1 MRCPTRA
8 VSVSVTAFLPH
19 KDHNCVVFVLEAK
32 GVKAKNV
39 SVAICDVY
47 VKVNLPPAL
56 FEASSRALTVLPTS
70 AVVTLPPERRSPP
83 SGAKRTPSSRTHDGH
98 VSSLSGS
105 RSAGA
110 LVLKLPPSFATLPGT
125 VQRAS
130 HHSSGPLPVQAGF
143 SAGPAC
149 FAVAAMRAFA
159 VSLLEL
165 PLGGNLCD
173 AGEAPDLHEVLAEVR
188 GGSQAACRCPEPNQ
202 PVGHS
207 FITCTGT
214 AVIVRK
220 CAVDSAHKGVSKK
233 TRAGVAAN
241 LGKARA
247 YNRAGGPAPPGI
259 AALGAGVWHGDADE
273 TERGFVALG
282 TPIGHPLY
290 VAAHTDAR
298 SLEEARLLHELPML
312 PDLQCAWLLL
322 AMCASPRADHLL
334 HTLPPDLSAG
344 YARGHDDAI
353 WQCLLAL
360 RAKLTTPT
368 LTSLRHAGS
377 RCCLRVW
384 EVWGCSAPNAPQ
396 HTGPPGSTP
405 CPSCELVAPMPL
417 SASSPS
423 SVPVQLLLPPACEPL
438 QRLDARSTVP
448 DGKAALPGTT
458 CTMACALHNAIC
470 LNLVR
475 GARAGSTTALALALP
490 TSARPSCCLPCH
502 PLARPC
508 CVRNLG
514 RTQLSAVPSEACG
527 GGCGC
532 PCRSLPTDVAHRG
545 TVAALSTPTVTT
557 TPRALAP
564 DCPAAVV
571 GAHALCCDVTLVAPL
586 TREGR
591 PSPLLPLATAP
602 PSLSRKGVS
611 VQLTLSCCDQ
621 DHNAYASSHA
631 KLAGAGVLSRFA
643 WSARQGWLRRWWG
656 FSSVALQ
663 STVAATL
670 LGAPYVA
677 GALPGAQLPPL
688 EDVLHDAVP
697 PTQASLARRAQVA
710 RGPGPPVL
718 RSSKRRVEKKI

>member
-1 MRCPTRA
+1 M
-8 VSVSVTAFLPH
+8 
-19 KDHNCVVFVLEAK
+19 
-32 GVKAKNV
+32 
-39 SVAICDVY
+39 
-47 VKVNLPPAL
+47 
-56 FEASSRALTVLPTS
+56 
-70 AVVTLPPERRSPP
+70 
-83 SGAKRTPSSRTHDGH
+83 
-98 VSSLSGS
+98 
-105 RSAGA
+105 
-110 LVLKLPPSFATLPGT
+110 
-125 VQRAS
+125 
-130 HHSSGPLPVQAGF
+130 
-143 SAGPAC
+143 
-149 FAVAAMRAFA
+149 
-159 VSLLEL
+159 
-165 PLGGNLCD
+165 
-173 AGEAPDLHEVLAEVR
+173 
-188 GGSQAACRCPEPNQ
+188 
-202 PVGHS
+202 
-207 FITCTGT
+207 
-214 AVIVRK
+214 
-220 CAVDSAHKGVSKK
+220 SKK

-417 SASSPS
+417 SAASPS

-571 GAHALCCDVTLVAPL
+571 GAHVRPSRRPSRSPPPRLCRVRGYTAWRGVVLRCHPRGASDSRGEAQPSAASRDGAAITVAERRKRAAYPELLRPGPQRLCVLACEVGGRWSSESLRLVSQAGLAAPL
-586 TREGR
+586 VGFLERGFAKHRCCHAARSTVRRWRTARCPAPAAGGR
-591 PSPLLPLATAP
+591 TARRSPSY
-602 PSLSRKGVS
+602 PSL
-611 VQLTLSCCDQ
+611 
-621 DHNAYASSHA
+621 
-631 KLAGAGVLSRFA
+631 
-643 WSARQGWLRRWWG
+643 
-656 FSSVALQ
+656 
-663 STVAATL
+663 
-670 LGAPYVA
+670 LGP
-677 GALPGAQLPPL
+677 
-688 EDVLHDAVP
+688 
-697 PTQASLARRAQVA
+697 
-710 RGPGPPVL
+710 
-718 RSSKRRVEKKI
+718 